1 MRVVRNNGYLKRRQR
16 ISRWTVFFGVLGLG
30 VAMVMVLQPEL
41 IIPAYGVLI
50 VGFLVFNAGMQ
61 QITKWN
67 RRPRAD
73 EVLDQLLRR
82 LNDRYAIVHYPQ
94 LGGWSPEHLL
104 ISPSGIV
111 VITTRAVP
119 GEIEVEGDRW
129 TRKGNWFVRFFGLGG
144 PQLGNP
150 TVENVRQ
157 RESVEEYLTLHGL
170 PGKEHVDGAIVFLNP
185 RSDIEVAESD
195 ISIATAEQLLSTIR
209 DLGSETNLANDDRK
223 EILNELSQGDDV
235 EGPISLPSRDP
246 NAKADAARS

>member
-1 MRVVRNNGYLKRRQR
+1 MRVVRNTGYLNRRRR
-16 ISRWTVFFGVLGLG
+16 ISRWTVFLGVLALG
-30 VAMVMVLQPEL
+30 IAMLMVLNPQL

-82 LNDRYAIVHYPQ
+82 LNDRYALVHYPQ
-94 LGGWSPEHLL
+94 MSGWRPEHLL
-104 ISPSGIV
+104 ISPAGMV

-119 GEIEVEGDRW
+119 GNIVVEGERW

-150 TVENVRQ
+150 TIENTRQ
-157 RESVEEYLTLHGL
+157 REAVQEYLTLNDL
-170 PGKEHVDGAIVFLNP
+170 PGKDHIDGVIVFLNP
-185 RSDIEVAESD
+185 RSEIEVVESD
-195 ISIATAEQLLSTIR
+195 ISVVMADELLSTIR
-209 DLGSETNLANDDRK
+209 DFGAETNLANEDRK
-223 EILNELSQGDDV
+223 EIIAALSQGDDI
-235 EGPISLPSRDP
+235 EGPISLPSRDSK
-246 NAKADAARS
+246 AKAA